1 MKNLIRSATIL
12 FAAVLFSACSSDNA
26 SDSVNAERKTD
37 TDKSQEARGVKQ
49 TSLPNTPQLKDR
61 L

>member
-12 FAAVLFSACSSDNA
+12 FAALLFSACSTDNA
-26 SDSVNAERKTD
+26 SNSVNAESKTD
-37 TDKSQEARGVKQ
+37 ADKSQEARGVKKAN
-49 TSLPNTPQLKDR
+49 LPNTPQLKDR